1 MKGTVKWFKGNYG
14 YITGEDGKDYFVH
27 FSDIVAEG
35 FKTLKADEAVEFDA
49 TESEK
54 GLQAVNVVRQ

>member
-27 FSDIVAEG
+27 FSDILADG
-35 FKTLKADEAVEFDA
+35 FKTLKQGEEVDFEA

>member
-49 TESEK
+49 TESERFA
-54 GLQAVNVVRQ
+54 GC

>member
-27 FSDIVAEG
+27 FSDIFADG
-35 FKTLKADEAVEFDA
+35 FKTLKQGEEVDFEA

>member
-27 FSDIVAEG
+27 FSDILADG
-35 FKTLKADEAVEFDA
+35 FKTLNQGEEVDFEA